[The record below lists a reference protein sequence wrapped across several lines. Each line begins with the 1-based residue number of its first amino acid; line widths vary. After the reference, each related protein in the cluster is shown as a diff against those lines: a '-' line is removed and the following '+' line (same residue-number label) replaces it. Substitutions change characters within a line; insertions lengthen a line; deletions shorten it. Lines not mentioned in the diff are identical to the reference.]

1 MSALLD
7 DEMLD
12 AFTVVAAPD
21 EPAGKISDRYG
32 VTIAHLLPGFPSH
45 TSETP
50 VTAVQRELR
59 SKRTRQ

>member
-12 AFTVVAAPD
+12 AFTVMAAPD
-21 EPAGKISDRYG
+21 QLADKISDRHG
-32 VTIAHLLPGFPSH
+32 AAIEHVLPGVPSH
-45 TSETP
+45 MSETT

-59 SKRTRQ
+59 SQRTRQ